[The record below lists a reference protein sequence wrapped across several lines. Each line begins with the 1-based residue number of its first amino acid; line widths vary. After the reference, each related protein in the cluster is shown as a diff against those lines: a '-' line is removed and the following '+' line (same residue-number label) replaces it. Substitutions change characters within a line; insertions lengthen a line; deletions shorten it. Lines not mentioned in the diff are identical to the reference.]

1 MANLLGMYRSL
12 NGDIGG
18 DIWHQVLYASM
29 HAFLLVT
36 NLDSFGQGILNDMQ
50 RLVFYT
56 QERRLISLN
65 NTRDIELDD
74 LDELPERLRMGSVA
88 NEFKYDVNESAFVL
102 RAIVRYSWRAML
114 PIYIIEAIL
123 GIATVTISILNTRI
137 LHFLDMPSAYT
148 WHGGY
153 SILFLGLFA
162 DIIVKQF

>member
-12 NGDIGG
+12 NGDVGG
-18 DIWHQVLYASM
+18 GIWHQVLYASM

-65 NTRDIELDD
+65 STRDIELDD

-88 NEFKYDVNESAFVL
+88 N
-102 RAIVRYSWRAML
+102 
-114 PIYIIEAIL
+114 
-123 GIATVTISILNTRI
+123 
-137 LHFLDMPSAYT
+137 
-148 WHGGY
+148 
-153 SILFLGLFA
+153 
-162 DIIVKQF
+162 